1 MNKGGAM
8 IIHKG
13 LENRWFELPLV
24 EQLANVGTDLSR
36 AFRWKKKGRLDM
48 SQKAFERVLELL
60 DFTIAD
66 PKNRKRLKEVVRSR
80 ELLID
85 HFMFDNE
92 YNTTEESWEKYF
104 LQFNYAAAILRG
116 K

>member
-1 MNKGGAM
+1 M

-13 LENRWFELPLV
+13 LENGRWFELPLV

-36 AFRWKKKGRLDM
+36 AFRWRKTGELDL
-48 SQKAFERVLELL
+48 SKNAFKRVLELL

-66 PKNRKRLKEVVRSR
+66 PKNRKRLKEIVRAR

-85 HFMFDNE
+85 YFLYDNE
-92 YNTTEESWEKYF
+92 WNTTEEFWENYF
-104 LQFNYAAAILRG
+104 LQFNYTAALLRG